1 MSAANSR
8 ESAVEDMRPDYC
20 LIMLAFSGRRAMANP
35 KTSFQISPVRSAAD
49 LEATVRLFNTM
60 HLLLGSWL
68 QDCAEELATLPVE
81 ALRIG
86 YNEIRLDTLPTMA
99 AAASLYKNAGLVP
112 IAPYYETPIAG
123 TPFLARRHE
132 SETKLH
138 SAN

>member
-68 QDCAEELATLPVE
+68 SR
-81 ALRIG
+81 LRRG
-86 YNEIRLDTLPTMA
+86 TSDVARRSSADWVQRNPLDTLPTMA

-123 TPFLARRHE
+123 TPFLARRHG
-132 SETKLH
+132 SETKLY

>member
-1 MSAANSR
+1 
-8 ESAVEDMRPDYC
+8 
-20 LIMLAFSGRRAMANP
+20 
-35 KTSFQISPVRSAAD
+35 
-49 LEATVRLFNTM
+49 
-60 HLLLGSWL
+60 
-68 QDCAEELATLPVE
+68 LPVE

>member
-68 QDCAEELATLPVE
+68 SR
-81 ALRIG
+81 LR
-86 YNEIRLDTLPTMA
+86 R
-99 AAASLYKNAGLVP
+99 
-112 IAPYYETPIAG
+112 G
-123 TPFLARRHE
+123 TSDVARRR
-132 SETKLH
+132 
-138 SAN
+138 SADWVQRNPAGYLANNGCGGFPLQKRRARTDRALL